1 MQFCHP
7 HFILNLYDFFI
18 SMKHKRNHSEE
29 CSSGSFSYYESEWRL
44 GLLSTKNKKND
55 HKSGSCDYIPSLLKS
70 DDNSVWENLTSIVHF
85 ILFYGKEHLE
95 YSSKFLLLR
104 FTVEIKS
111 HKFGMTWAWVNSYKM
126 FILGWIIP
134 LKVKRRLGSVL
145 YIELVSTFKS

>member
-44 GLLSTKNKKND
+44 GLLSTKNKKMTI
-55 HKSGSCDYIPSLLKS
+55 KVVRVTIFQVFWSQTITLYEKIWLL
-70 DDNSVWENLTSIVHF
+70 LY